1 MSDNLTAA
9 IIAFL
14 VAAIPGIFI
23 ALLADRLDANREEK
37 ERRQKA
43 TNGRMLLALEIK
55 GNYDALNRFWHD
67 INVLD
72 KENKPELEQHLAGMA
87 QNGFLAYALPEWSY
101 VRWEAPSPHWL
112 AGLNEKEIAQL
123 DQLYRDLKQIRT
135 LYTRL
140 VTISPQEQE
149 MMSHGSSARFW
160 YNTYANMRSGIFPL
174 LNETVQRVLT
184 QRDPLA

>member
-1 MSDNLTAA
+1 MSENLSAA

-37 ERRQKA
+37 ERQQKTA
-43 TNGRMLLALEIK
+43 NGRMLLVLEIK

-72 KENKPELEQHLAGMA
+72 KENKPDLEQHLAAMA

-101 VRWEAPSPHWL
+101 VRWEEANPTWL
-112 AGLNEKEIAQL
+112 AGLTAKEIAQI
-123 DQLYRDLKQIRT
+123 DQIYRDLKQIRT

-174 LNETVQRVLT
+174 LDETVRRVLA